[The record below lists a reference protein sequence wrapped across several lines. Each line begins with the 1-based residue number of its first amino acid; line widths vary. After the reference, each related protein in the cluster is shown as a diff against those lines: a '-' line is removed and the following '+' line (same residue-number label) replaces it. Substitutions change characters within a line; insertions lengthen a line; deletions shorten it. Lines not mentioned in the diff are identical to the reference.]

1 MEKNSIAL
9 ITAKCILKVFL
20 FSHIKLM
27 IAERDERRYRG
38 YGNVGMRFLFFLTAI
53 VLNYDVRSEKSCEFA
68 GNRLP
73 ARWIIDYILVS

>member
-9 ITAKCILKVFL
+9 ITAKCILQVFL
-20 FSHIKLM
+20 LSHIKLM
-27 IAERDERRYRG
+27 IVRKEETREDIG
-38 YGNVGMRFLFFLTAI
+38 GNVGMRFLFFLTAI